1 MKTNWLNKFLVVLT
15 LGVAPY
21 CLTAQTLKEATEAYN
36 TGATLINEKKPEQ
49 ALEHL
54 YRALEISED
63 LEYEGEETKR
73 MVEDLIPTAHLQ
85 YAMNLYRAKDM
96 TATIEQ
102 LEKAQEKAKL
112 YADRNTLGR
121 VERIIPQLYNQ
132 MGNNEYRAENYQKAI
147 DFYKKAIEIKADYPD
162 PYLGI
167 AISNEKQEDFE
178 GMLDYLKQTI
188 DVSNAT
194 NDRKKADDAQKKAKA
209 YLLRVGDEAQKAK
222 EFEKAIEFFTKAIEF
237 DESDATLYY
246 VIGVNYNELKNWE
259 KVIEYSKLA
268 LEKANG
274 TIDEAG
280 VHYQMGVAFQNQ
292 GDTTQACQ
300 AFSNAQSGS
309 FKAAAEYQMQEV
321 LKCQ

>member
-1 MKTNWLNKFLVVLT
+1 MKTNWLNKILVVLT
-15 LGVAPY
+15 LAVAPY
-21 CLTAQTLKEATEAYN
+21 CLSAQTLKEATEAYN

-49 ALEHL
+49 AIEHL

-96 TATIEQ
+96 YGALEQ
-102 LEKAQEKAKL
+102 LEKAQETAKL

-132 MGNNEYRAENYQKAI
+132 MGNTEYRAENYEKAI
-147 DFYKKAIEIKADYPD
+147 DYYKKAIDVKADYPD

-167 AISNEKQEDFE
+167 ALAYEKQENFDS
-178 GMLDYLKQTI
+178 MLDYLKQTME
-188 DVSNAT
+188 VSNAA
-194 NDRKKADDAQKKAKA
+194 NDRKKAEDAQKKAKA
-209 YLLRVGDEAQKAK
+209 YLLREGDEAQKAK
-222 EFEKAIEFFTKAIEF
+222 RYEEAIDFLAKAIEF
-237 DESDATLYY
+237 DDTDATLLYA
-246 VIGVNYNELKNWE
+246 IAVNYNELKNWG
-259 KVIEYSKLA
+259 KVIEFGKLA

-274 TIDEAG
+274 SIDEAG
-280 VHYQMGVAFQNQ
+280 VYYNIGIAFQNQ
-292 GDTTQACQ
+292 GDTSQACQ
-300 AFSNAQSGS
+300 AFSNALSGS
-309 FKAAAEYQMQEV
+309 YRAAAEYQMQEV